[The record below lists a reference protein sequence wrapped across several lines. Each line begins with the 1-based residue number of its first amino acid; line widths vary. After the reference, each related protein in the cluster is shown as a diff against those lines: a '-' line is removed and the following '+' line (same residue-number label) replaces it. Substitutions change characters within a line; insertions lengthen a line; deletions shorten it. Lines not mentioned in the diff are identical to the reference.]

1 MGILREVFVP
11 VNITYTTA
19 LEFSNELKQ
28 VSLSEA
34 RRVVIDF
41 RNFARG
47 TGRIEPFG
55 ALFIINC
62 IRGFINEIRQSGGTV
77 SIYYLEEQKIRNT
90 YARSLRFYSSL
101 GIQIGQTPDM
111 DYEGSASDN
120 FIPIMKTDMSAV
132 KKSVDEHRE
141 IKYISRQIA
150 TVASRGNDE
159 LFEYIN
165 YSVIEILRNVAEHS
179 ESNHLWYAAQYWSSD
194 NCVEVCIMDEG
205 IGIQDSLREEVGED
219 EENVLKFSIVP
230 GCSSKP
236 TTHYTDHAD
245 NSGFGLYMISEMGK
259 RNGDFII
266 ASNGESLMLAG
277 DSESHSICMN
287 SGTIIRIRLKID
299 ELENYEIQREQLIT
313 EGLELANKYNTY
325 RERKKYAPGLPLPNL
340 FTPKS

>member
-1 MGILREVFVP
+1 MREVFVP

-28 VSLSEA
+28 VSLSED

-47 TGRIEPFG
+47 NGRLEPFG

-62 IRGFINEIRQSGGTV
+62 IRGFISEMHQSGGTV
-77 SIYYLEEQKIRNT
+77 SINYLSEQEIRNT

-101 GIQIGQTPDM
+101 GIPIGQTPDM
-111 DYEGSASDN
+111 DYIGSAGAN
-120 FIPIMKTDMSAV
+120 FIPIMKMDISPV
-132 KKSVDEHRE
+132 KKSVDEYRD

-150 TVASRGNDE
+150 TVASRGNGQ

-165 YSVIEILRNVAEHS
+165 YCVIEILRNVTEHS
-179 ESNHLWYAAQYWSSD
+179 ESNYLWYAAQYWSSD

-205 IGIQDSLREEVGED
+205 IGIQDSLRQELGED
-219 EENVLKFSIVP
+219 EENILKFSIVP

-236 TTHYTDHAD
+236 TTHYIEHAD
-245 NSGFGLYMISEMGK
+245 NSGFGLYMISEMGR

-266 ASNGESLMLAG
+266 ASNGESLMFAR
-277 DSESHSICMN
+277 DSENHSICMN

-299 ELENYEIQREQLIT
+299 ELENYDVQREQLIT
-313 EGLELANKYNTY
+313 EGLELAHKYNTY

-340 FTPKS
+340 FTSQS